1 MECEGS
7 ANCVLFT
14 HMTFMGLKN
23 NRTDHSHSTSSR
35 SVFLLSVAL
44 QDIVR
49 QPERKL
55 MRESDY
61 F

>member
-14 HMTFMGLKN
+14 HMAFMGLKN

-35 SVFLLSVAL
+35 SVSLLSVAL
-44 QDIVR
+44 EDIV
-49 QPERKL
+49 K
-55 MRESDY
+55 
-61 F
+61 